1 MKKHHSIRKSIFFAA
16 SFVLGAFLFTACEK
30 EEQPILETPVE
41 TEQVADSIH
50 DLAGYFNATLE
61 VFFIEP
67 EMIDQILEYMEAYPT
82 SDGRYGITEVAE
94 DGLLIDY
101 FFLIVPMPIPEIYFQ
116 ATAIEMEFDHSGA
129 DENGVRYKVYRNA
142 QCGTSQRTNT
152 GDCQNMAQIDPENEA
167 ASFKARVSETYKK
180 CKRSR
185 NSGDLCREKLL
196 SVGDVRYYNDL
207 DCQGAVVRT
216 DPYKRY
222 RCDY

>member
-1 MKKHHSIRKSIFFAA
+1 MKKHHAFGPSHSIAS
-16 SFVLGAFLFTACEK
+16 SFVFGALFFTACEK
-30 EEQPILETPVE
+30 VEQPIPEPPVE
-41 TEQVADSIH
+41 TEQLADSIH
-50 DLAGYFNATLE
+50 DLAGYFNSTLE

-67 EMIDQILEYMEAYPT
+67 EMIDQILDYMGAYPT
-82 SDGRYGITEVAE
+82 SDGRYGISEVAE

-101 FFLIVPMPIPEIYFQ
+101 FFHLVPIPVPEIYFQ
-116 ATAIEMEFDHSGA
+116 ATAIEMELDHSGT

-180 CKRSR
+180 CKKSR
-185 NSGDLCREKLL
+185 NTGDLCREKLL
-196 SVGDVRYYNDL
+196 SVGDVRYYDDL

-216 DPYKRY
+216 DPYERY